1 MTYALCV
8 CVREGLVCLADGQIT
23 SGNQVSS
30 ARKATL
36 HGPEGA
42 QFVVMTSG
50 LRSLRDKTLAYMNR
64 RLNRVDSEQVPT
76 LLDAVDTYASCLRQ
90 TAQEDK
96 AAVEASKLTF
106 NLHAIIAGKL
116 PEDPRPVAYLVY
128 PEANWIEVTERTPY
142 FAIGASGYGK
152 PILDRT
158 VAYDTTLRMALKAA
172 YLSFDSTRVSA
183 TDVGYPVDV
192 MTLAASDGQ
201 WRTATYAHDDLR
213 EQREWWNRHLTQMAA
228 QLPDEAWSGQL
239 LPADAASRSSLSS
252 VRDGD
257 AASGNPAASRD

>member
-1 MTYALCV
+1 MTYALAI
-8 CVREGLVCLADGQIT
+8 CVREGLVCLADGRIT

-36 HGPEGA
+36 HGPDGA

-50 LRSLRDKTLAYMNR
+50 LRSLRDKTLAYLDR
-64 RLNRVDSEQVPT
+64 ELHKRGGDETTQ
-76 LLDAVDTYASCLRQ
+76 LLDAVDAYAGCLRQ

-96 AAVEASKLTF
+96 AAVEASRLTF

-116 PEDPRPVAYLVY
+116 PDDPQPTAYLVY

-158 VAYDTTLRMALKAA
+158 VTYDTPLRMALKGA
-172 YLSFDSTRVSA
+172 YLSFDSTRVSSA
-183 TDVGYPVDV
+183 DVGYPVDV
-192 MTLAASDGQ
+192 MTLPAADTQ
-201 WRTATYAHDDLR
+201 WRTATYEHDDLR
-213 EQREWWNRHLTQMAA
+213 EMREWWNRNLTHMAA
-228 QLPDEAWSGQL
+228 QLPDDPFVRLLSGESGTSTGEPL
-239 LPADAASRSSLSS
+239 MH
-252 VRDGD
+252 
-257 AASGNPAASRD
+257 GNPVTS